1 MSICFLDQPEEP
13 RKAGENL
20 FLPDNWLY
28 WNIRGYIDKDNSIQE
43 IFLGNFLEVQW
54 LGLRTSTARGLGLIS
69 GKRTK
74 IPQTVQYVP
83 TKNKQ
88 TKPEN
93 ISNIC

>member
-54 LGLRTSTARGLGLIS
+54 LGLQGSTAWG
-69 GKRTK
+69 
-74 IPQTVQYVP
+74 QVP
-83 TKNKQ
+83 SLVVRELSSHKLHGAAKS
-88 TKPEN
+88 KKK
-93 ISNIC
+93 